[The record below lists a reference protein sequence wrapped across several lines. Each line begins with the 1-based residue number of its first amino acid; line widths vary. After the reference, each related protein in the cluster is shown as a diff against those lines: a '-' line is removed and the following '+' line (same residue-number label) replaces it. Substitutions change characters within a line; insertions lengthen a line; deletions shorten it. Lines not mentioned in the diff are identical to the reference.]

1 LQKEE
6 MDELMK
12 ETVPTFLKTYE
23 KFLTDNGTGWLV
35 GKQVRMGD
43 CISGLVS
50 QVIHILVMSVQK
62 YF

>member
-1 LQKEE
+1 

-35 GKQVRMGD
+35 GKQVRMCD

-50 QVIHILVMSVQK
+50 QVIHI
-62 YF
+62 